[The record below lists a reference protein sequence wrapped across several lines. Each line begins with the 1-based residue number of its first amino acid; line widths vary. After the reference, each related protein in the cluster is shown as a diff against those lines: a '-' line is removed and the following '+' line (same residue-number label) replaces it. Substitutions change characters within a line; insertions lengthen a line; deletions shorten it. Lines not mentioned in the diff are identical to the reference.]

1 MEAKQLENIILT
13 VEQAVNELK
22 ENQMAK
28 DNITPFA
35 EVFYPF
41 ASGGTELLKD
51 GKILK
56 IGVVGQVKA
65 GKSSFLNSVMF
76 NGDDI
81 LPKASTPMTA
91 GLTVLEYAE
100 TPQDQKFE
108 VEYYS
113 KKDWAIFE
121 EANKSYERIAEEV
134 RKEIGNEGATFIDK
148 TIKERTSSNQQA
160 AHELVS
166 MCKSSAHNKIGK
178 GNDSTKFS
186 NVKDLQRILADYVGA
201 NGDYTPV
208 VKSLTIYLN
217 DPRLKDVRI
226 VDTPG
231 VNDPVV
237 SREELTKKFLSSC
250 HGVFFLSSASR
261 FLDAQD
267 VRFMNDR
274 VADQGIGTILLLA
287 SKYDSVLQ
295 DLGLQYRGKPQEGD
309 LEYADES
316 AQKSLKRTFDSKKSE
331 ISSNIDKIKLD
342 TTSGI
347 GFSIAK
353 KDKAA
358 LDNVE
363 KNVLEQMQRFY
374 PDAFVHSDYRETFEM
389 LSNIATIRDEYLEK
403 DFKEKKDEIIFKKV
417 NAFFSQNV
425 KELREKAEE
434 LKKNLEDRLKKIQTS
449 NIDQIKKQKAD
460 LKNIFQ
466 KTEGELKNVISKF
479 QNSLNVKIKE
489 LKNISR
495 PSADNMLKLKDT
507 EFDLECE
514 RALFGHKI
522 EKKEAK
528 YLNISATNTAVKN
541 DVETYITQWEKD
553 WAKNFAEQKQNLF
566 SKYAEIIGKF
576 SQSTTNQEFE
586 NDVRLIMEKVLD
598 EIDIN
603 KTLGLRDMCDNF
615 YNYISNYIE
624 NSYDVSK
631 YYKKYRD
638 YTDDRLQGLLNED
651 VRKEMS
657 GVRNGLQSRISNLP
671 GDIEKIANKNATEA
685 SAKLE
690 GIKNNIASK
699 LQSGSEQYFQQFEEE
714 IKNVEKVIPEYEKAI
729 AQAEII
735 IKALK

>member
-1 MEAKQLENIILT
+1 MEAKQLETIIST

-108 VEYYS
+108 VEYYTQ
-113 KKDWAIFE
+113 KDWNIFE
-121 EANKSYERIAEEV
+121 ESNKSYERIADEV
-134 RKEIGNEGATFIDK
+134 KKEMANEGATLIDK
-148 TIKERTSSNQQA
+148 TIKDRTSSTQQA
-160 AHELVS
+160 AHELIS

-217 DPRLKDVRI
+217 DKRLKDVRI

-250 HGVFFLSSASR
+250 HGVFFLSSSSR

-267 VRFMNDR
+267 VKFMNDR

-295 DLGLQYRGKPQEGD
+295 DLGLQYRGTPQEGD
-309 LEYADES
+309 LEYADDS
-316 AQKSLKRTFDSKKSE
+316 AQRSLKRTLASKTSE
-331 ISSNIDKIKLD
+331 ISSNVDKIEFD

-353 KDKAA
+353 KNQSD
-358 LDNVE
+358 LDDVE

-374 PDAFVHSDYRETFEM
+374 PDAFVHCDYHETFEM
-389 LSNIATIRDEYLEK
+389 LSNIAKIRDEYLEK
-403 DFKEKKDEIIFKKV
+403 NFKEKKDEIIFKKV
-417 NAFFSQNV
+417 NVFFSQNV
-425 KELREKAEE
+425 KELKEKAEE
-434 LKKNLEDRLKKIQTS
+434 LKNNLGNRLQKIQTS

-460 LKNIFQ
+460 LKNIFKQ
-466 KTEGELKNVISKF
+466 TEGELQNVISKF
-479 QNSLNVKIKE
+479 QNSLNVIIKG
-489 LKNISR
+489 LKNIGR
-495 PSADNMLKLKDT
+495 PSAENLLKLADT
-507 EFDLECE
+507 EFDLECDVWY
-514 RALFGHKI
+514 GHKTVQRT
-522 EKKEAK
+522 AK
-528 YLNISATNTAVKN
+528 YLNISATKSGVKDAVN
-541 DVETYITQWEKD
+541 NYIDQWEKD
-553 WAKNFAEQKQNLF
+553 WASNFAKQKEELF
-566 SKYAEIIGKF
+566 KKYAEVIGKF
-576 SQSTTNQEFE
+576 AEKTTDQAFE

-598 EIDIN
+598 DIEIN
-603 KTLGLRDMCDNF
+603 KTLGLRDLCDNF
-615 YNYISNYIE
+615 LSSISDYID
-624 NSYDVSK
+624 NSHNMSK
-631 YYKKYRD
+631 YFTEYRD
-638 YTDDRLQGLLNED
+638 YKEERLQGLLNED

-657 GVRNGLQSRISNLP
+657 GVTKELQKRISNLP
-671 GDIEKIANKNATEA
+671 GDIEKIAIKNATEA
-685 SAKLE
+685 SANLE
-690 GIKNNIASK
+690 EIKQNISSK
-699 LQSGSEQYFQQFEEE
+699 LASGSEQYFQKFEEE
-714 IKNVEKVIPEYEKAI
+714 IKNIEKVVPKYEEAI
-729 AQAEII
+729 AQTEKI

>member
-1 MEAKQLENIILT
+1 MEAKQLETIIST

-28 DNITPFA
+28 DSITSFA

-51 GKILK
+51 SKILK

-100 TPQDQKFE
+100 TPQDQRFE
-108 VEYYS
+108 VAYYS
-113 KKDWAIFE
+113 QKDWNIFE
-121 EANKSYERIAEEV
+121 EANKSYERIADEV
-134 RKEIGNEGATFIDK
+134 KKEMGNEAKTLIDK
-148 TIKERTSSNQQA
+148 VIKERTTSNQQA

-166 MCKSSAHNKIGK
+166 MCKSSARNKIGK

-250 HGVFFLSSASR
+250 HGVFFLSSSSR

-316 AQKSLKRTFDSKKSE
+316 AQKSLQRTFDSKKSE
-331 ISSNIDKIKLD
+331 ITSNIDKIKWD

-358 LDNVE
+358 LDAVE

-460 LKNIFQ
+460 LKNIF
-466 KTEGELKNVISKF
+466 KTTEDELKNIISAF
-479 QNSLNVKIKE
+479 QNSLDRKIKD
-489 LKNISR
+489 LKNIDR
-495 PSADNMLKLKDT
+495 PSAEKLLKLMDT
-507 EFDLECE
+507 EFDLECKVWY
-514 RALFGHKI
+514 GHKTVQRI
-522 EKKEAK
+522 AK
-528 YLNISATNTAVKN
+528 YLNTLATKSEINDAVKK
-541 DVETYITQWEKD
+541 YIEQWEND
-553 WAKNFAEQKQNLF
+553 WSNNFAEQKKELF
-566 SKYAEIIGKF
+566 KKYAEVIGEFAKN
-576 SQSTTNQEFE
+576 TTDQAFE

-598 EIDIN
+598 DIEIN
-603 KTLGLRDMCDNF
+603 KTLGLTDLRDNF
-615 YNYISNYIE
+615 LNAIYDYIDSSYN
-624 NSYDVSK
+624 VSK
-631 YYKKYRD
+631 YYDKYRD
-638 YTDDRLQGLLNED
+638 KNEERLQGLLNED
-651 VRKEMS
+651 VSKEMS
-657 GVRNGLQSRISNLP
+657 TVRSSLQNRFNNLP
-671 GDIEKIANKNATEA
+671 GDIEASAQTNKNEA
-685 SAKLE
+685 NAKLE

-699 LQSGSEQYFQQFEEE
+699 LQSGSEQYFQKFEEE

>member
-1 MEAKQLENIILT
+1 MEAKQLETIIST

-28 DNITPFA
+28 DSITSFA

-51 GKILK
+51 SKILK

-100 TPQDQKFE
+100 TPQDQRFE
-108 VEYYS
+108 VAYYS
-113 KKDWAIFE
+113 QKDWNIFE
-121 EANKSYERIAEEV
+121 EANKSYERIADEV
-134 RKEIGNEGATFIDK
+134 KKEMGNEAKTLIDK
-148 TIKERTSSNQQA
+148 VIKERTTSNQQA

-166 MCKSSAHNKIGK
+166 MCKSSARNKIGK

-217 DPRLKDVRI
+217 DKRLKDVRI

-267 VRFMNDR
+267 VKFMNDR

-295 DLGLQYRGKPQEGD
+295 DLGLQYRGTPQEGD
-309 LEYADES
+309 LEYADDS
-316 AQKSLKRTFDSKKSE
+316 AQRSLKRTLDSKKSE
-331 ISSNIDKIKLD
+331 ISSNIEKIELD

-353 KDKAA
+353 KNQSD
-358 LDNVE
+358 LDAVE

-374 PDAFVHSDYRETFEM
+374 PDAFVHSDYHETFEM

-403 DFKEKKDEIIFKKV
+403 DFKEKKDEIIFNKV

-425 KELREKAEE
+425 KELKEKAEE
-434 LKKNLEDRLKKIQTS
+434 LKNNLENRLKKVKDS
-449 NIDQIKKQKAD
+449 NIEQIKKQNTE

-466 KTEGELKNVISKF
+466 KTEDELKNVISKF
-479 QNSLNVKIKE
+479 QNSFNTKIRE
-489 LKNISR
+489 LKENAR
-495 PSADNMLKLKDT
+495 PSAENLLKLADT
-507 EFDLECE
+507 EFDLECDVWY
-514 RALFGHKI
+514 GHKTVQRT
-522 EKKEAK
+522 AK
-528 YLNISATNTAVKN
+528 YLNVSATKEAIKSE
-541 DVETYITQWEKD
+541 VENYINKWQQD
-553 WAKNFAEQKQNLF
+553 WANNFVKQKEELF
-566 SKYAEIIGKF
+566 SKYAKVIGEF
-576 SQSTTNQEFE
+576 AEGTTDQTFE

-598 EIDIN
+598 DIDIN
-603 KTLGLRDMCDNF
+603 KTLVLRDLCDNF
-615 YNYISNYIE
+615 INATNNEIDKNYNVSEYYTKFR
-624 NSYDVSK
+624 DVK
-631 YYKKYRD
+631 EE
-638 YTDDRLQGLLNED
+638 RLQGLLNEE

-657 GVRNGLQSRISNLP
+657 SVRSKLHQRISNLP
-671 GDIEKIANKNATEA
+671 GDIEKDATKNANEA
-685 SAKLE
+685 KTKLD

-699 LQSGSEQYFQQFEEE
+699 LQSGREQYFQKFEEE
-714 IKNVEKVIPEYEKAI
+714 IKNIEKVVPEYEKAI
-729 AQAEII
+729 EQAEII

>member
-1 MEAKQLENIILT
+1 MEAKQLETIIST

-22 ENQMAK
+22 ENQIAK
-28 DNITPFA
+28 DSITSFA

-51 GKILK
+51 SKILK

-100 TPQDQKFE
+100 TPQDQRFE
-108 VEYYS
+108 VAYYS
-113 KKDWAIFE
+113 QKDWNIFE
-121 EANKSYERIAEEV
+121 EANKSYERIADEV
-134 RKEIGNEGATFIDK
+134 KKEMGNEAKTLIDK
-148 TIKERTSSNQQA
+148 VIKERTTSNQQA

-166 MCKSSAHNKIGK
+166 MCKSSARNKIGK

-217 DPRLKDVRI
+217 DKRLKDVRI

-267 VRFMNDR
+267 VKFMNDR
-274 VADQGIGTILLLA
+274 VADQGIGKILLLA

-295 DLGLQYRGKPQEGD
+295 DLGLQYRGTPQEGD

-353 KDKAA
+353 KNQSD
-358 LDNVE
+358 LDAVE

-374 PDAFVHSDYRETFEM
+374 PDAFVHSDYHETFEM

-434 LKKNLEDRLKKIQTS
+434 LKKTLEDRLKKIQTS
-449 NIDQIKKQKAD
+449 NIDKIKKDKA
-460 LKNIFQ
+460 KIQNVFKQ
-466 KTEGELKNVISKF
+466 TKGELKNVISKF
-479 QNSLNVKIKE
+479 QNSLNSKITDLKE
-489 LKNISR
+489 IAR
-495 PSADNMLKLKDT
+495 PSAENLLKLADT
-507 EFDLECE
+507 EFELECE
-514 RALFGHKI
+514 RALLGHKT
-522 EKKEAK
+522 EKRYAK
-528 YLNISATNTAVKN
+528 YLNISSTKSAAKN
-541 DVETYITQWEKD
+541 DVENYISQWKKD
-553 WAKNFAEQKQNLF
+553 WSNNFVEQKKELFKKYANVIGEFAKN
-566 SKYAEIIGKF
+566 
-576 SQSTTNQEFE
+576 TTDQEFE

-598 EIDIN
+598 DIDIN
-603 KTLGLRDMCDNF
+603 KTLVLRDLCDNVL
-615 YNYISNYIE
+615 NGISNYIE
-624 NSYDVSK
+624 NSYGVSK
-631 YYKKYRD
+631 YFKKYRN
-638 YTDDRLQGLLNED
+638 YTDDRLQGLLNDD

-657 GVRNGLQSRISNLP
+657 EVREGLQKRISNLP